1 MEYFIDI
8 FGVILTDVTDGALQY
23 TNINFDIVTL
33 LWSNILPLIS
43 VKIILIISVKAF
55 NTSYQLLSIT
65 S

>member
-33 LWSNILPLIS
+33 LSIH
-43 VKIILIISVKAF
+43 IIK
-55 NTSYQLLSIT
+55 Q
-65 S
+65 